1 MNPLYLDTAR
11 LLIQVAPLVFADGA
25 FALKGGTAINLFM
38 RAICRGFPSTSIS
51 YSSTIACPVIRPY
64 SGSTRRSGRLLPG
77 STLAASRHGRQAS
90 PEGWRPS

>member
-25 FALKGGTAINLFM
+25 FALKGGTAINPFM
-38 RAICRGFPSTSIS
+38 CDMPRLSVDLDSS
-51 YSSTIACPVIRPY
+51 SSTIACPVIRPY

-77 STLAASRHGRQAS
+77 STLAASRYGRQVS